1 MALNEYDGKRQ
12 YTKYS
17 RHVDNAHEHI
27 YAENVNSL
35 QQDLNRQQ
43 IETNKVKDTAFEER
57 VYTIFENNLFVNSMF
72 LEPFKVAEYVN
83 MNESD
88 HVVTDFETT
97 RLALEKNP
105 FTNKYYPQGY
115 MTSVVVY
122 SPHGEEI
129 KMNDFF
135 MIADEYKPVGTDIKY
150 FIQNHKK
157 ERWPITPNAMKTPMH
172 LTEPLQY
179 GFSVVI
185 ELYANAL
192 GESPILNG
200 YSVLYW
206 DAGVEEA
213 LGMTNPDLARF
224 PCR

>member
-1 MALNEYDGKRQ
+1 MALNQYDGKRQ

-17 RHVDNAHEHI
+17 RHVDNAHEHVL
-27 YAENVNSL
+27 AQDVNSL
-35 QQDLNRQQ
+35 QQDLNVQQ

-72 LEPFKVAEYVN
+72 LESFKIAEYVN
-83 MNESD
+83 LNESE

-97 RLALEKNP
+97 RLALERDP
-105 FTNKYYPQGY
+105 LTNEYYNQGY
-115 MTSVVVY
+115 LTSIVVY
-122 SPHGEEI
+122 SPHGQDTE
-129 KMNDFF
+129 MNDFF
-135 MIADEYKPVGTDIKY
+135 LIADEDKPVGTYIKY
-150 FIQNHKK
+150 FIQNHRH

-172 LTEPLQY
+172 LTENLKY

-192 GESPILNG
+192 GESPVLNG
-200 YSVLYW
+200 YSILYW

-224 PCR
+224 PES